1 MTTSGGTPTSSHG
14 SPSSCRTSAVRS
26 VAEGLLGLL
35 FPHRCLV
42 CQDPCLGLAPLC
54 PRCESELPGLEGA
67 RCLRCEEPLRDVGL
81 DLCRPCG
88 TQDRGFDAA
97 RSLGPYDSGWGLL
110 VRALKFE
117 RERAI
122 ARFLSRRLADY
133 LVETRPFGA
142 IDVATYVPMSL
153 ADRRRRGFNQA
164 RLLAE
169 GVGRRLGLPVEPLLA
184 KGRRTLP
191 QAGLPAAERQE
202 NLRGAFRLVR
212 SPRTRA
218 LLVDDIFTTGS
229 TAAECAHVLKRG
241 QCERVFVLTVA
252 RA

>member
-1 MTTSGGTPTSSHG
+1 M
-14 SPSSCRTSAVRS
+14 
-26 VAEGLLGLL
+26 
-35 FPHRCLV
+35 
-42 CQDPCLGLAPLC
+42 CQDPCPGLDALC
-54 PRCESELPGLEGA
+54 LRCQKELPRLEGA
-67 RCLRCEEPLRDVGL
+67 RCLRCEEALADERL

-110 VRALKFE
+110 VRTLKFE
-117 RERAI
+117 RERAV

-133 LVETRPFGA
+133 LLETRPFDP
-142 IDVATYVPMSL
+142 IDVVTYVPMSWP
-153 ADRRRRGFNQA
+153 DRRRRGFNQS
-164 RLLAE
+164 RLLAK
-169 GVGRRLGLPVEPLLA
+169 GVGRRLGLPVERLLA

-191 QAGLPAAERQE
+191 QAGLPAAQREE

-212 SPRTRA
+212 SVTGGA